1 MPSGCSA
8 GVLDPPRC
16 MEELLVLDTSSA
28 RMPGGRQPDAAT
40 AWTRF
45 GELTTPE
52 LRSHAQA
59 RRATALWLLLADL
72 VAMLVCVVI
81 ADTAAVWAGLT
92 LTAEWETAMFVA
104 LAVPPVFAVLGLYR
118 PAHFTLS
125 PLDEVRTVGTG
136 ILFVSVLALALGV
149 FVADDYASRDD
160 ARALLLW
167 VPLAIVAAL
176 AVRGVIRRLA
186 PLAMPDR
193 VLIVG
198 AGEIGQR
205 MAEKVNAA
213 GAQVRVVGFVD
224 DEPLPLSDRLA
235 DVTVFPKTIREDGIE
250 RLGLVDA
257 IVESGATRLVLA
269 FSRRTDE
276 DVLEYIRDAGGVPI
290 PISIVPRYFEI
301 TPPHATVS
309 ELQGFPLITLTSAR
323 LSIGA
328 RLAKR
333 SMDVL
338 FAGAGLLL
346 VSPLLLAVALAIK
359 IDSRG
364 PVFFRQERVGSR
376 GRVFRIWKFRTMN
389 PDAEARR
396 FELEHL
402 NDMEGAGPLFKIR
415 EDPRVTRVG
424 RFLRRTSLDEL
435 PQLFN
440 VVGGTMSLVGPRPF
454 VTHEAIQIGGWGARR
469 LDLTPGITGLWQVM
483 GRNDV
488 PFEEMVRL
496 DYMYVTN
503 WSVWWDLRL
512 LLQTVPRVLTG
523 RGAS

>member
-1 MPSGCSA
+1 
-8 GVLDPPRC
+8 
-16 MEELLVLDTSSA
+16 VLDTSSG
-28 RMPGGRQPDAAT
+28 RMPGGSERVEAA

-59 RRATALWLLLADL
+59 RRATSLWLLLADL
-72 VAMLVCVVI
+72 LVAVGTFL
-81 ADTAAVWAGLT
+81 
-92 LTAEWETAMFVA
+92 A
-104 LAVPPVFAVLGLYR
+104 LAQVAALAGWTLGGRWEAALVIVLTVPPVFALLGLYR
-118 PAHFTLS
+118 PTHFTMS

-136 ILFVSVLALALGV
+136 VVLVTLGVLALGV
-149 FVADDYASRDD
+149 FTADGFATRDD

-167 VPLAIVAAL
+167 IPFAVLGGL
-176 AVRGVIRRLA
+176 AVRSLMRRIA
-186 PLAMPDR
+186 PIAMPDR

-205 MAEKVNAA
+205 MAQRVNAA
-213 GAQVRVVGFVD
+213 GGHVRVVGFVD
-224 DEPLPLSDRLA
+224 DEPMPLSDRLA
-235 DVTVFPKTIREDGIE
+235 DLPVFPKTIREEGVE

-257 IVESGATRLVLA
+257 IVDSGATRLVLA
-269 FSRRTDE
+269 FSRRSDE

-376 GRVFRIWKFRTMN
+376 GTVFRIWKFRTMV
-389 PDAEARR
+389 PDAEGQR
-396 FELEHL
+396 FALEHL
-402 NDMEGAGPLFKIR
+402 NDMEGSGPLFKIK

-440 VVGGTMSLVGPRPF
+440 VVGGSMSLVGPRPF

-512 LLQTVPRVLTG
+512 LLQTVPQVLTG

>member
-1 MPSGCSA
+1 M
-8 GVLDPPRC
+8 
-16 MEELLVLDTSSA
+16 LDTSSA
-28 RMPGGRQPDAAT
+28 RMPGGREPSAPT
-40 AWTRF
+40 AWNRF

-59 RRATALWLLLADL
+59 RRVTALWLLLADL
-72 VAMLVCVVI
+72 LVVLLATVAVDAVC
-81 ADTAAVWAGLT
+81 AWAGLA
-92 LTAEWETAMFVA
+92 LAAEWETAMVVA
-104 LAVPPVFAVLGLYR
+104 LAVPPVFATPGLYR
-118 PAHFTLS
+118 SSHFTLS

-136 ILFVSVLALALGV
+136 VLVVAVLALALGV
-149 FVADDYASRDD
+149 FVADDYATRDD

-167 VPLAIVAAL
+167 VPMAILGAL
-176 AVRGVIRRLA
+176 VVRSGARRLA

-213 GAQVRVVGFVD
+213 GGQVRVVGFVD
-224 DEPLPLSDRLA
+224 DEPLPLSDDIAHLA
-235 DVTVFPKTIREDGIE
+235 VYPKTIRDDGIE

-269 FSRRTDE
+269 FSRRSDE

-333 SMDVL
+333 TMDVVL
-338 FAGAGLLL
+338 AGGGLLL
-346 VSPLLLAVALAIK
+346 LAPVLAAIAIAVK
-359 IDSRG
+359 LDSRG

-396 FELEHL
+396 FELAHM
-402 NDMEGAGPLFKIR
+402 NDMEGGGPLFKIKD
-415 EDPRVTRVG
+415 DPRVTRVG
-424 RFLRRTSLDEL
+424 RFLRKTSLDEL

-440 VVGGTMSLVGPRPF
+440 VVGGSMSLVGPRPF

-512 LLQTVPRVLTG
+512 LLQTIPRVLTG